1 MQNNQAPS
9 ILDQFS
15 RFNLYAFAVIL
26 ILMMG
31 LTMYWGIML
40 VTQKKSDWESNVAQN
55 FNIQM
60 VDQLGDIAR
69 QLETVSASPVIAASA
84 SSESQAKSDLILS
97 KLISLLSIN
106 TTKVDALDYLGVFHP
121 SGKKIA
127 ESKTSYFDLGQVKKV
142 SGAIDFEGTGLVF
155 QGIYINDLRDQAF
168 LRYKKD
174 VRADFSGKSFFI
186 EGFINLNDAINIAAN
201 GYSDGQYVLTK
212 NSDVVTKSFSEE
224 SSEFEFD
231 QSSLDFMKPGVT
243 QISGKFWLLVNI
255 DDEHK
260 LFISLRDPH
269 IGIGVFLWQLLV
281 SVAIL
286 VALSWAFLKGR
297 SKLKRKFEHAV
308 EKLDGSS
315 IEQLT
320 NPDNFA
326 FREGKLLSKT
336 YKPHFDSLMLKIGEL
351 EQLAYR
357 DPLTGYLNS
366 RSFILE
372 VNELTSRSDS
382 EFMILSVD
390 INHFDRIATAHGPSI
405 ANQIF
410 VLISE
415 KISDF
420 LTLQKI
426 EPFAGKDCGFLLGLL
441 GPSKF
446 GIVFNAKDQNVDE
459 EYLAQNIINM
469 TKRTMRVANNE
480 VFVTANVGTSSYPYD
495 AQNCNDLIQRANIAL
510 EKSKNVGEAQFCIY
524 SGEFQG
530 DLVRVETLQS
540 DMSRAQ
546 KQREFRLY
554 YQPIFNER
562 NMTVGVEALIRWNH
576 PTFGLISPNEFI
588 SIAEGNGFIVDIG
601 YWILIHA
608 CKQCA
613 QWNKNGLRPLRMS
626 INVSCKQLL
635 DRDFAKKVFHAIDG
649 SEINPSQLSL
659 EITETTAMNAD
670 ETIQRNIDSIKERG
684 IKISMDDFGTG
695 HSSLARLIDMKV
707 DTIKVDRAFVKDIE
721 SNETKLKIVK
731 SIAEMSKA
739 LDLDIICEGVENISQ
754 LKLLKE
760 LGLKKFQGFVFSKPV
775 SALKIEESIRNES
788 NNVIAIDMRK
798 H

>member
-1 MQNNQAPS
+1 MPNDKSPS

-15 RFNLYAFAVIL
+15 RFNLYAFAAIL

-40 VTQKKSDWESNVAQN
+40 VTQKKADWESGVKQHFNVQIN
-55 FNIQM
+55 
-60 VDQLGDIAR
+60 DQLGDIVR
-69 QLETVSASPVIAASA
+69 QVETAAASPVIAASA

-106 TTKVDALDYLGVFHP
+106 TSKVEALDYLGVFYP

-127 ESKTSYFDLGQVKKV
+127 ESKISNFNLGNLQKI
-142 SGAIDFEGTGLVF
+142 SGPIVFEKTNILFEG
-155 QGIYINDLRDQAF
+155 IYVDKLRNQVF
-168 LRYKKD
+168 LRYKRNVK
-174 VRADFSGKSFFI
+174 ADFSDKPFFI
-186 EGFINLNDAINIAAN
+186 EGYVNVNDAINIAADDY
-201 GYSDGQYVLTK
+201 GDGFYFLTK
-212 NSDVVTKSFSEE
+212 NKEVFEKSFADGIPDFQIQDSEPPV
-224 SSEFEFD
+224 SSTNVTHYSGELWLPFA
-231 QSSLDFMKPGVT
+231 LDSKHM
-243 QISGKFWLLVNI
+243 
-255 DDEHK
+255 
-260 LFISLRDPH
+260 LFIHLRDPH
-269 IGIGVFLWQLLV
+269 IGIGVFLWQLLA
-281 SVAIL
+281 SIAIL
-286 VALSWAFLKGR
+286 AVLSWAFIKGR
-297 SKLKRKFEHAV
+297 LKLKRKFEFAV
-308 EKLDGSS
+308 ESLAGSS
-315 IEQLT
+315 IEDLT
-320 NPDNFA
+320 NPDTFS
-326 FREGKLLSKT
+326 FKEGKLVSSF
-336 YKPHFDSLMLKIGEL
+336 YKPHFEALKLQVNEL

-366 RSFILE
+366 RSFIIE
-372 VNELTSRSDS
+372 VNELTGRNDS
-382 EFMILSVD
+382 EFMILSID

-426 EPFAGKDCGFLLGLL
+426 ERFSGNDSGFILGLL
-441 GPSKF
+441 GPARI
-446 GIVFNAKDQNVDE
+446 GVVFNAKDKNIDE
-459 EYLAQNIINM
+459 EYLAHNIINM

-510 EKSKNVGEAQFCIY
+510 EKSKNVGEAQFCVY

-554 YQPIFNER
+554 YQPIFNDR

-613 QWNKNGLRPLRMS
+613 QWNKNGLRPIRMS

-649 SEINPSQLSL
+649 SELNPSQLSL
-659 EITETTAMNAD
+659 EITETTAMNVD
-670 ETIQRNIDSIKERG
+670 ETIQRNINSIKERG

-695 HSSLARLIDMKV
+695 HSSLARLIDMRV
-707 DTIKVDRAFVKDIE
+707 DTIKIDRAFVQDIE

-731 SIAEMSKA
+731 SITEMSKA
-739 LDLDIICEGVENISQ
+739 LDLDVICEGVENITQ

-775 SALKIEESIRNES
+775 SALKIEESIRNEAD
-788 NNVIAIDMRK
+788 NVIAIDMRK